1 MRVLPLL
8 PILLIPAIFAVSIT
22 DLPELVVVTV
32 ATDNT
37 DGLKRLLESAKAF
50 DINIEVLGL
59 GEKWN
64 GGDTRVE
71 QVNWGMI
78 STYDLVEQKT
88 PCNYVKKPIF

>member
-1 MRVLPLL
+1 MRVLPFLL
-8 PILLIPAIFAVSIT
+8 PLIPVLLATTIT

-32 ATDNT
+32 ATENT

-64 GGDTRVE
+64 GGDTRIE
-71 QVNWGMI
+71 QVSWI
-78 STYDLVEQKT
+78 TIIET
-88 PCNYVKKPIF
+88 